1 MIAPLE
7 QGDDMDRRASFRN
20 LMTNSLDNQ
29 AVAPCLRSSA
39 ISVHTTET
47 STTTTRPDASGPGF
61 ALEKNRLS

>member
-1 MIAPLE
+1 
-7 QGDDMDRRASFRN
+7 MDRRASFRN

-29 AVAPCLRSSA
+29 AVAPCLLFSA
-39 ISVHTTET
+39 TLASITTET